1 MTIAWVCIELR
12 LLVPNVIS
20 DSCVLAQFNA
30 VGFVLYILS
39 YYYLYFLCP
48 CCGVRYNFRKR
59 LFCWSLSLLF
69 VVQFMSYCDVC
80 LRILV
85 SNIMPYRLLV
95 SNIMPYRILVSNIMP
110 YRILVSNI
118 MPYRTLLSNIMPYRI
133 LVSNIMPYRTGVL
146 KWAGTRYF
154 YPPEIV
160 YSTGR
165 NYWTPPPKKKKL
177 AVVKTTSTMVDRLVE
192 YFS

>member
-118 MPYRTLLSNIMPYRI
+118 MPYRILLSNIMPYRI
-133 LVSNIMPYRTGVL
+133 LVSNIMPYRTGVS

-165 NYWTPPPKKKKL
+165 NY
-177 AVVKTTSTMVDRLVE
+177 
-192 YFS
+192 

>member
-1 MTIAWVCIELR
+1 MTTTCVCIELR

-20 DSCVLAQFNA
+20 VSCVRAPFYV

-39 YYYLYFLCP
+39 YYYLYVLSLY
-48 CCGVRYNFRKR
+48 CGIGYNFRKR

-85 SNIMPYRLLV
+85 F
-95 SNIMPYRILVSNIMP
+95 NIMPYRILVFNIMP
-110 YRILVSNI
+110 YRIPV
-118 MPYRTLLSNIMPYRI
+118 SNIMPYRI
-133 LVSNIMPYRTGVL
+133 LVSNIMPYRTGVS

-165 NYWTPPPKKKKL
+165 NYWTPPQISGGQNHKY
-177 AVVKTTSTMVDRLVE
+177 DGR
-192 YFS
+192 

>member
-1 MTIAWVCIELR
+1 MTTACVCIELR

-20 DSCVLAQFNA
+20 VSSVRARFYV
-30 VGFVLYILS
+30 VGFALYILF
-39 YYYLYFLCP
+39 YYCLYVLSP

-85 SNIMPYRLLV
+85 SNIMAYRILVSNIMPYRLLVSNIMPYRLLV

-118 MPYRTLLSNIMPYRI
+118 MPYHMFLRFCFS
-133 LVSNIMPYRTGVL
+133 
-146 KWAGTRYF
+146 
-154 YPPEIV
+154 
-160 YSTGR
+160 
-165 NYWTPPPKKKKL
+165 
-177 AVVKTTSTMVDRLVE
+177 VVIPAT
-192 YFS
+192 FSA

>member
-118 MPYRTLLSNIMPYRI
+118 MPYHVFVSVLWYPLRFQHKTIFGSFLPFVLCRRTHI
-133 LVSNIMPYRTGVL
+133 LCMLFVFIC
-146 KWAGTRYF
+146 
-154 YPPEIV
+154 E
-160 YSTGR
+160 
-165 NYWTPPPKKKKL
+165 
-177 AVVKTTSTMVDRLVE
+177 
-192 YFS
+192 